1 MTLVSLITHSVYM
14 GQLDRI
20 KPYTDFATRTDRVNY
35 LYVHMAFK
43 RSDNGRSMAE
53 SATLGGAVALSTSGY
68 RATSG

>member
-1 MTLVSLITHSVYM
+1 M

-20 KPYTDFATRTDRVNY
+20 TPILLLEWMVSIIRMY
-35 LYVHMAFK
+35 MAFK

-53 SATLGGAVALSTSGY
+53 SATLGGAVALSATGY